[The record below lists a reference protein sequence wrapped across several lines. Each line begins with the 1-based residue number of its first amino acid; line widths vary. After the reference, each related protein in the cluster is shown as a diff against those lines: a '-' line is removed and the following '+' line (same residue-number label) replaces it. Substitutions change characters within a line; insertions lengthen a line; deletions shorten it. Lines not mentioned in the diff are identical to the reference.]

1 VPGAGGWLGQVS
13 VIDLL
18 PHLPRDERESRR
30 HVWHDALGLLQARQA
45 ALAAPCVLG
54 HRTNLLAMRLESSGK
69 EWAVS
74 TSPTCEIDPMVVVA
88 GCHGGSWRLAHVAA
102 GGAHAHGWP
111 LRVPARLA
119 PGSRVLV
126 GAGPRLSGSAP
137 AHC

>member
-1 VPGAGGWLGQVS
+1 GGWLGQVS

-18 PHLPRDERESRR
+18 PHLSRDERESRR

-54 HRTNLLAMRLESSGK
+54 HRTHLLAMRLDSSGK

-88 GCHGGSWRLAHVAA
+88 AATEALGDLLTLRREALMRTAGRCECLRGLLQAHECLW
-102 GGAHAHGWP
+102 G
-111 LRVPARLA
+111 PARA
-119 PGSRVLV
+119 
-126 GAGPRLSGSAP
+126 
-137 AHC
+137 